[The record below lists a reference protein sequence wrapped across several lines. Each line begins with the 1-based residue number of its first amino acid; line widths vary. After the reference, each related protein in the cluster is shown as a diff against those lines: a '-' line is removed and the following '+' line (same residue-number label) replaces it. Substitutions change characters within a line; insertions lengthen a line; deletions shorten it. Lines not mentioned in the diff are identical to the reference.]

1 MLLLI
6 FFLSVQQ
13 ILTFVH
19 MQKQNKPVVVVG
31 ILGKFSTFVFI
42 STDGAKLCLFY
53 SELQWLNTNDIK

>member
-1 MLLLI
+1 
-6 FFLSVQQ
+6 
-13 ILTFVH
+13 

-53 SELQWLNTNDIK
+53 SELQWLNTNDISHSYSIHIS